1 MLYIV
6 INNKF
11 EIRNGGDT
19 MNNQLVDYIK
29 KNLTMVIAIMVVG
42 FVLLVLG
49 EFYLYRQQMYLNKMI
64 SEGFM
69 QLKESQEKMQTDTQI
84 MQEEVNETDTMMQ
97 AE

>member
-11 EIRNGGDT
+11 KIRNGGDI

-84 MQEEVNETDTMMQ
+84 MQEEVNETDAMMQ